1 MNIWINRKL
10 CRKLFDTSNY
20 DDEKTSLKKQKCHK
34 YDKLGCKIYRIQR
47 VWKFCKT
54 SQIENKTTFWKK
66 SMWFWLV
73 KRILQDNF
81 ERK

>member
-47 VWKFCKT
+47 V
-54 SQIENKTTFWKK
+54 
-66 SMWFWLV
+66 
-73 KRILQDNF
+73 
-81 ERK
+81 